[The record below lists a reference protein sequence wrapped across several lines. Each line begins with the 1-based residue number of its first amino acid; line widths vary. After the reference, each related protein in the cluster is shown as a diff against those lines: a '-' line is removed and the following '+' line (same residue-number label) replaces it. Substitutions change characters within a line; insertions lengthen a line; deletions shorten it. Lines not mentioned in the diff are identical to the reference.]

1 MKISEWFAKHGRDM
15 GSKVVTGIVKPTPPK
30 IDLDKI
36 KDKLHTLPT
45 IGIPKLDADK
55 QQPSTGW
62 KKPPPGIKP
71 MSPEQRKAFKEGLQK
86 WKKSFK

>member
-45 IGIPKLDADK
+45 IGIPKPDPDK
-55 QQPSTGW
+55 LKNFKP
-62 KKPPPGIKP
+62 PPPGIKP
-71 MSPEQRKAFKEGLQK
+71 MTAEQRKAFKDAMQK
-86 WKKSFK
+86 WHKK

>member
-15 GSKVVTGIVKPTPPK
+15 GSKVVTGITKPPPPK

-45 IGIPKLDADK
+45 IGIPKPDADK
-55 QQPSTGW
+55 QQPPKEW
-62 KKPPPGIKP
+62 KKPPPGLIP
-71 MSPEQRKAFKEGLQK
+71 MTAEQRKAAKDALQK